1 MSTDARPEKDMI
13 PPIEVVERAA
23 ASLVSSEILKS
34 PYLKAFDFMPDY
46 RDGDGRITFN
56 SKITHSINGEKFV
69 TIVEPFFTRVD
80 LKRFTKEEWERYLTR
95 KLYALRAYMEQIAEK
110 EACKV
115 QLIVVCEDMDDFR
128 KTSTMICNI
137 FPEYMLEKI
146 YYTAEG
152 SLKSVN
158 YNILQSLVR
167 VTSLKTTA
175 DSVKLP
181 GSVSSQL
188 AYLFF

>member
-1 MSTDARPEKDMI
+1 MKQKIFAICDM
-13 PPIEVVERAA
+13 
-23 ASLVSSEILKS
+23 
-34 PYLKAFDFMPDY
+34 
-46 RDGDGRITFN
+46 
-56 SKITHSINGEKFV
+56 
-69 TIVEPFFTRVD
+69 
-80 LKRFTKEEWERYLTR
+80 EEA
-95 KLYALRAYMEQIAEK
+95 YALRMA
-110 EACKV
+110 
-115 QLIVVCEDMDDFR
+115 
-128 KTSTMICNI
+128 
-137 FPEYMLEKI
+137 EYMLEKI